1 MTEDRQ
7 ERAERILDAAA
18 DLLLRHGYRRVTV
31 EDVAEHAGVGKG
43 TLYLH
48 WKTREQLFLAVM
60 LREAAR
66 SIEDLAQAIE
76 DDPALTLLHRMTRTQ
91 FLNVVRRPLLHA
103 PYLADSG
110 VLGKL
115 AAKLHENQDPRHHEA
130 FLDYLRL
137 QAEHGLI
144 RTDLKVEDLA
154 TAYQAVLHGFLLAP
168 AAADPEAA
176 ADLLAD
182 TVARAFQPT
191 ATPPAAKVRAAAP
204 GAIALFRATAEIDRA
219 NVRRAY

>member
-18 DLLLRHGYRRVTV
+18 ELLLRHGYRRVTV

-66 SIEDLAQAIE
+66 SIENLAQAIE
-76 DDPALTLLHRMTRTQ
+76 DDPELTLLHRMTRTQ

-115 AAKLHENQDPRHHEA
+115 AAKLHDNQDPRHHEA
-130 FLDYLRL
+130 FLDYLKL

-144 RTDLKVEDLA
+144 RTDLEVEDLA

-168 AAADPEAA
+168 AADPEAA

-219 NVRRAY
+219 NLRRAY

>member
-18 DLLLRHGYRRVTV
+18 ELLLRHGYRRVTV

-66 SIEDLAQAIE
+66 SIENLAQAIE
-76 DDPALTLLHRMTRTQ
+76 DDPELTLLHRMTRTQ

-115 AAKLHENQDPRHHEA
+115 AAKLHDNQDPRHHEA
-130 FLDYLRL
+130 FLDYLKL

-144 RTDLKVEDLA
+144 RTDLEVEDLA
-154 TAYQAVLHGFLLAP
+154 MAYQAVLHGFLLAP
-168 AAADPEAA
+168 AADPETA

-182 TVARAFQPT
+182 TVAHAFQPT

-219 NVRRAY
+219 NLRRAY